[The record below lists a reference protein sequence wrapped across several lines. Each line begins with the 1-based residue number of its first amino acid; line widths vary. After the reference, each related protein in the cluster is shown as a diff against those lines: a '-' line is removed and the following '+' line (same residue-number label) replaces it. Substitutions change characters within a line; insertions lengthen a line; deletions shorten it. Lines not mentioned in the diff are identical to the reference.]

1 MTAKAA
7 DLLSLPL
14 NRVAVVLIDFQNDF
28 CSPDIGGGDTPPPNV
43 NNERAARLANDFAR
57 EAAALGA
64 HVIYTQQ
71 VLDWNAL
78 SDRQRRWESP
88 TGLCVVGSWGA
99 ELYLE
104 PVAGSVTVV
113 KHRFDCWQS
122 SDFVRE
128 LEDRDSDGLIIC
140 GVEIVGCVLYAILGA
155 GERGYHY
162 LVPTD
167 LISGRDTG
175 DETDNK
181 AVRDYLRHN
190 QPEHLTTAERLLTN
204 WRA

>member
-1 MTAKAA
+1 
-7 DLLSLPL
+7 
-14 NRVAVVLIDFQNDF
+14 
-28 CSPDIGGGDTPPPNV
+28 
-43 NNERAARLANDFAR
+43 
-57 EAAALGA
+57 
-64 HVIYTQQ
+64 
-71 VLDWNAL
+71 
-78 SDRQRRWESP
+78 
-88 TGLCVVGSWGA
+88 
-99 ELYLE
+99 
-104 PVAGSVTVV
+104 VV

-122 SDFVRE
+122 PDFVRE
-128 LEDRDSDGLIIC
+128 LEDRDIDGLIIC
-140 GVEIVGCVLYAILGA
+140 GVELVGCVLYAILGA

-190 QPEHLTTAERLLTN
+190 QPEHLTTAELLLAN